1 MSPLT
6 YYFIHILGV
15 LVLTAFTFQAF
26 AAPKP
31 ESRRTTM
38 LVTGIASLV
47 VLVAGFGLLA
57 KLGSG
62 FPGWVILKLIA
73 WLGMSALA
81 GFAYRKPGSCK
92 GLTLIA
98 LVLLVIAVY
107 AAYFKPF

>member
-1 MSPLT
+1 MNPLT
-6 YYFIHILGV
+6 YYFLHIVGV

-31 ESRRTTM
+31 ESRRMTM
-38 LVTGIASLV
+38 MVTGIASLV

-57 KLGSG
+57 KLGTG
-62 FPGWVILKLIA
+62 FPGWVVLKLVA
-73 WLGMSALA
+73 WLGMTALA
-81 GFAYRKPGSCK
+81 GFAYRKPESGK

-98 LVLLVIAVY
+98 LVLLVLAVY